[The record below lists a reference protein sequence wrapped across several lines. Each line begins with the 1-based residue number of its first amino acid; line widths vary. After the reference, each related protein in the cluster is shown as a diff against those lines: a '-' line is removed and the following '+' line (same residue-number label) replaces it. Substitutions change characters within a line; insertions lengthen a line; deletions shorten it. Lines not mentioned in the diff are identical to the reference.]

1 MPGTG
6 GGAGCGCGGRE
17 SGQAGWGSGLELGF
31 FLGAQPMKPA
41 GLHSDAFRVNS
52 EAVSPSAAQCTSAPA
67 GFGCGRCLGGVL
79 SGSSS
84 GRREGKL
91 FFSTW

>member
-1 MPGTG
+1 MPRTWCAVGWISG
-6 GGAGCGCGGRE
+6 GG
-17 SGQAGWGSGLELGF
+17 SQAGWGFGLELES

-41 GLHSDAFRVNS
+41 GLDSDACRVNS
-52 EAVSPSAAQCTSAPA
+52 DRSPPRAAQCTSALA
-67 GFGCGRCLGGVL
+67 GFGCGRFLGGVL
-79 SGSSS
+79 FGSSS